1 MRLLLAGF
9 LLFALLATGASAQN
23 LVVNLLTPLEAA
35 QPGGEVR
42 VDLVILNPTSTEVVY
57 ETPLTLEGRLTRG
70 QLSWP
75 VLLRGQAGGGAVIAA
90 HGFSY
95 RSFVFTMPKDA
106 RGRLALE
113 LDRPQRVR
121 AVVDSHL
128 PATPEEGEAAPALV
142 SAPLSNVLP
151 NQPAATAIQ
160 RTYAGRFK
168 AHEPVYFI
176 YGSAAPSV
184 KFQYSFKYRFFGDE
198 GALGAGLPALRALYL
213 GYTQRS
219 LWDIHAVSSPF
230 YDTSYMP
237 ELLFESQHVVDP
249 GGAGGMKFLGYQAA
263 LKHESN
269 GKDGLASRSLNIA
282 YVRAAFAFGRLDSW
296 NLLLVPRVFTYLGN
310 LSDNPDIA
318 TSRGLADVVAIF
330 GRNDGPALSVTSR
343 LARRGA
349 WEADLTLP
357 LRSDKFFDFATY
369 FLIQYWDG
377 YGESLLDYNRR
388 SSTLRAGFSL
398 VR

>member
-1 MRLLLAGF
+1 MKRILTLLAGWA
-9 LLFALLATGASAQN
+9 ALAAVGLAQN
-23 LVVNLLTPLEAA
+23 LVVNLIAPLEAA
-35 QPGGEVR
+35 APGGDVR

-70 QLSWP
+70 MRSWP
-75 VLLRGQAGGGAVIAA
+75 VVLRGQAGGGAVIAA
-90 HGFSY
+90 RGFSY
-95 RSFVFTMPKDA
+95 RSFVFTMPRDA

-128 PATPEEGEAAPALV
+128 PATAEEEQAAPSLV

-151 NQPAATAIQ
+151 NQPAASAIQ
-160 RTYAGRFK
+160 RTFAGRFK

-176 YGSAAPSV
+176 YGTHAPAV
-184 KFQYSFKYRFFGDE
+184 KFQYSFKYRLFGDE
-198 GALGAGLPALRALYL
+198 GALGADVPALRALYL

-219 LWDIHAVSSPF
+219 LWDIQGDSSPF

-237 ELLFESQHVVDP
+237 ELLFESQHLVDP
-249 GGAGGMKFLGYQAA
+249 GSSGGMKFLGYQAA

-269 GKDGLASRSLNIA
+269 GKAGSASRSLNTVYFRTA
-282 YVRAAFAFGRLDSW
+282 VAFGRLDGW
-296 NLLLVPRVFTYLGN
+296 NLLLVPRIYTYLGDTV
-310 LSDNPDIA
+310 DNRDIRRY
-318 TSRGLADVVAIF
+318 RGNADLVAVL

-349 WEADLTLP
+349 VQADLTFP
-357 LRSDKFFDFATY
+357 LKSDKFFDFATY

-388 SSTLRAGFSL
+388 TQAVRAGFSL

>member
-1 MRLLLAGF
+1 V
-9 LLFALLATGASAQN
+9 T
-23 LVVNLLTPLEAA
+23 
-35 QPGGEVR
+35 
-42 VDLVILNPTSTEVVY
+42 
-57 ETPLTLEGRLTRG
+57 
-70 QLSWP
+70 
-75 VLLRGQAGGGAVIAA
+75 LRGQAGGGAVIAA
-90 HGFSY
+90 RGFSY
-95 RSFVFTMPKDA
+95 RSFVFTMPPDA

-113 LDRPQRVR
+113 LDRPQPVR

-128 PATPEEGEAAPALV
+128 PASPEEEQSAPALV

-151 NQPAATAIQ
+151 NQPAASAIQ

-176 YGSAAPSV
+176 YGGKAPAV
-184 KFQYSFKYRFFGDE
+184 KFQYSFKYRLFGDE
-198 GALGAGLPALRALYL
+198 GALGAGMPALRALYL

-219 LWDIHAVSSPF
+219 LWDIQGDSSPF

-249 GGAGGMKFLGYQAA
+249 GSRGGMKFLGYQVA

-269 GKDGLASRSLNIA
+269 GKAGPTSRSLNTA
-282 YVRAAFAFGRLDSW
+282 YFRTALAFGRLDGW
-296 NLLLVPRVFTYLGN
+296 NLLLVPRVFTYVGD
-310 LSDNPDIA
+310 LSNNHDLRTYRGYGDITA
-318 TSRGLADVVAIF
+318 VL
-330 GRNDGPALSVTSR
+330 GRNDGPALSVNTR
-343 LARRGA
+343 LARRGTVQ
-349 WEADLTLP
+349 ADLTLP
-357 LRSDKFFDFATY
+357 LKSDKFFDFATY

-388 SSTLRAGFSL
+388 TTMVRAGFSL